1 MTSDYPPI
9 PSTHSPPGSHASAA
23 ASVAPSHVVLMR
35 GVAVRFL
42 ATTDVL
48 DRSKAQAD
56 SSSLDVVISGVR
68 SRSLRAVHIEVRQ
81 LVRLTR

>member
-1 MTSDYPPI
+1 
-9 PSTHSPPGSHASAA
+9 
-23 ASVAPSHVVLMR
+23 MR

-48 DRSKAQAD
+48 DRSTAQAD